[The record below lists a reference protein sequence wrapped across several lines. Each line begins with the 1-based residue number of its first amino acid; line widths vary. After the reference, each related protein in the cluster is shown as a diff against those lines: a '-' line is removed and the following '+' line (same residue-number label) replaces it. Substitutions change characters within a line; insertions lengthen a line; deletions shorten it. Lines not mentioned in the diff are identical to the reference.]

1 MNSKHKRL
9 LAGILACL
17 MLCMFAAPARVW
29 ADEAEDTSAA
39 EQTVEENTSEQEET
53 AETLPEET
61 IHIASAEELL
71 NFAESCTLDT
81 WSQNKRVVLDCDISL
96 EGVDF
101 EPIPSF
107 GGTFVGG
114 GHTIRGLRDHPLLR
128 CKRDG
133 FRREHDRRRCGL
145 QSRLYRLLPE

>member
-61 IHIASAEELL
+61 IHIASAEDLLEL
-71 NFAESCTLDT
+71 AASCMLDT
-81 WSQNKRVVLDCDISL
+81 WSQNKRVILDCDI
-96 EGVDF
+96 
-101 EPIPSF
+101 
-107 GGTFVGG
+107 
-114 GHTIRGLRDHPLLR
+114 LL
-128 CKRDG
+128 
-133 FRREHDRRRCGL
+133 
-145 QSRLYRLLPE
+145 

>member
-1 MNSKHKRL
+1 MNSNRKRL

-81 WSQNKRVVLDCDISL
+81 WSQNKRVILDCDISL

-101 EPIPSF
+101 EPLLGLLTTA
-107 GGTFVGG
+107 GGT
-114 GHTIRGLRDHPLLR
+114 T
-128 CKRDG
+128 
-133 FRREHDRRRCGL
+133 
-145 QSRLYRLLPE
+145 

>member
-29 ADEAEDTSAA
+29 ADEAE
-39 EQTVEENTSEQEET
+39 QTVEENTSEQEET

-61 IHIASAEELL
+61 IHIASAEDLLEL
-71 NFAESCTLDT
+71 AASCMLDT
-81 WSQNKRVVLDCDISL
+81 WSQNKRVILDCDISL

-101 EPIPSF
+101 EPLL
-107 GGTFVGG
+107 
-114 GHTIRGLRDHPLLR
+114 GHLVPRT
-128 CKRDG
+128 
-133 FRREHDRRRCGL
+133 E
-145 QSRLYRLLPE
+145 

>member
-71 NFAESCTLDT
+71 NFAESCRTSVSFLTAIFRWRAWTL
-81 WSQNKRVVLDCDISL
+81 S
-96 EGVDF
+96 
-101 EPIPSF
+101 P
-107 GGTFVGG
+107 
-114 GHTIRGLRDHPLLR
+114 
-128 CKRDG
+128 
-133 FRREHDRRRCGL
+133 FRASAARLSAAATRSAASASAEASRRRDC
-145 QSRLYRLLPE
+145 LPWCRRAVSSAI